1 MTFTVGIEP
10 SGLTLRTQQ
19 EEVGLFRRLWGG
31 KVPSSLLELSAADRE
46 LALSVADL
54 RALEDQWPGEVRI
67 DEQEIRL
74 SHRVVATLGAR
85 AAGVLGLPPVVDLT
99 LRTDAEG
106 LLGTR
111 NFKLRYEWF
120 KQGQRQLPNRTGSI
134 LQTAEGARRLPIWMM
149 EAIDAAD
156 SLKVDGTDVDHWAA
170 LARFRN
176 ALEPGVQMAAGTQA
190 ARVSLTDFLT
200 GLNVRVADQFSIVP
214 NEAADDFEILPF
226 SSASL
231 EASDV
236 APGEVV
242 SNQNAELSGANLL
255 AFQARVRERGALPAF
270 RLAPQSFLV
279 IDRDAAPALEIISQ
293 MQHAPATQ
301 RVAFILNPRPRIT
314 EAIEGQLR
322 ASGKL
327 DGLTPEAEEQ
337 AIEAVA
343 GPVFVETREFSERVT
358 GITIFKKKILESL
371 SSGATT
377 WLPEVFVERLS
388 AALSAMPASDLE
400 ALRTRTE
407 EAIARKEQTIS
418 VGDLDVPARPDF
430 LELLDQSIDPEGVT
444 EPKRDDAEIVTKGS
458 LVLDTV
464 DNFEDARWVAAIRP
478 RRALVAPRVPSII
491 RTAMKAHQKD
501 SFDWQVKAWSAGL
514 PGILNAD
521 EQGLGKTLQTIAF
534 LIWLKE
540 NTADRT
546 CTQRGPILVVAP
558 TSLLE
563 NWEQEVRQHVEEPGL
578 GHLVRLYGS
587 ATGGRKFTGTSGS
600 DIDTGEAKL
609 DLGFVKE
616 ALEEGRAHRFWFLTT
631 YTTLTNYQHSLARVP
646 FAAVV
651 FDEIQAIKN
660 PDSLRANAARA
671 INADFRIGLTGTPI
685 ENSAV
690 DLWAIMDQLAPGS
703 LDSLR
708 DFKQRY
714 ASPDLASMA
723 ELHTRVFK
731 PTSGLPPLAIRRLKD
746 EVARD
751 LPAKNRRLHPRLMPS
766 YQATVYDD
774 ARLKLA
780 RGGLGA
786 ALKML
791 HHIRSVSVHPS
802 LQGGGEDDDFI
813 QASGRLSAA
822 FDILR
827 RIRAAGERALV
838 FIEHRQMQFRFIE
851 LAKAEFKLKTI
862 DLINGD
868 TAIPQRQAI
877 VNRFQRHLKEDGG
890 FDLLVLGPKAAGT
903 GLTLTAATHVI
914 HLSRWWNPAVEE
926 QCNDRVHRLGQ
937 TREVMIH
944 VPMAIH
950 SGYRENSFDCLLHS
964 LMQRKRKLANSALW
978 PMGDTEADVSDL
990 QKMLSG
996 DQSTSEGEP
1005 LSSSIAAMFRRD
1017 EQPEPHFGA
1026 DGSVLFN

>member
-1 MTFTVGIEP
+1 
-10 SGLTLRTQQ
+10 
-19 EEVGLFRRLWGG
+19 
-31 KVPSSLLELSAADRE
+31 
-46 LALSVADL
+46 
-54 RALEDQWPGEVRI
+54 
-67 DEQEIRL
+67 
-74 SHRVVATLGAR
+74 
-85 AAGVLGLPPVVDLT
+85 
-99 LRTDAEG
+99 
-106 LLGTR
+106 
-111 NFKLRYEWF
+111 
-120 KQGQRQLPNRTGSI
+120 
-134 LQTAEGARRLPIWMM
+134 MM

-156 SLKVDGTDVDHWAA
+156 SLKSDGSDVDHWAA

-176 ALEPGVQMAAGTQA
+176 ALEPGVQMTAGTQA

-200 GLNVRVADQFSIVP
+200 GLSVRVADQFSIVP
-214 NEAADDFEILPF
+214 NQSADDFEVLPF
-226 SSASL
+226 SSTSREMA
-231 EASDV
+231 DI
-236 APGEVV
+236 APGEEI

-255 AFQARVRERGALPAF
+255 AFQTRVRERGALPAF
-270 RLAPQSFLV
+270 RLAPQHFLV
-279 IDRDAAPALEIISQ
+279 IDRDAAPALDVMSQ
-293 MQHAPATQ
+293 MQHAPATE
-301 RVAFILNPRPRIT
+301 RAAFIRNPRPRIT
-314 EAIEGQLR
+314 EAIETHLR
-322 ASGKL
+322 LSGKL

-337 AIEAVA
+337 AIEAAA

-358 GITIFKKKILESL
+358 GITVFKKKILETL
-371 SSGATT
+371 SGGATT

-388 AALSAMPASDLE
+388 AALSTMPASDLV
-400 ALRTRTE
+400 ALRDRTE
-407 EAIARKEQTIS
+407 EAIAEEKPTVL
-418 VGDLDVPARPDF
+418 VGDLDVPARPEF
-430 LELLDQSIDPEGVT
+430 VKLLNDWIDPEEGGQT
-444 EPKRDDAEIVTKGS
+444 EADEVDSATDTDGP
-458 LVLDTV
+458 LVLDTL
-464 DNFEDARWVAAIRP
+464 DNFEDAQWIAALRT
-478 RRALVAPRVPSII
+478 RLALATMRVSPLI
-491 RTAMKAHQKD
+491 RTPLKMHQKD

-534 LIWLKE
+534 LTWMKE
-540 NTADRT
+540 NTANPK
-546 CTQRGPILVVAP
+546 CPKRGPILVVAP

-587 ATGGRKFTGTSGS
+587 ATSGRKFTGASGR
-600 DIDTGEAKL
+600 DTDSGEAKL

-631 YTTLTNYQHSLARVP
+631 YTTLTNYQHSLARIP
-646 FAAVV
+646 FAAAV

-703 LDSLR
+703 LDSLKEFR
-708 DFKQRY
+708 KRY
-714 ASPDLASMA
+714 SSPGKDNME
-723 ELHTRVFK
+723 ELHARVFK
-731 PTSGLPPLAIRRLKD
+731 QVSSLPPLALRRLKD

-751 LPAKNRRLHPRLMPS
+751 LPSKRRRLHPRLMPDI
-766 YQATVYDD
+766 QATVYED

-791 HHIRSVSVHPS
+791 HHIRAVSVHPS
-802 LQGGGEDDDFI
+802 LQGSSVDGDFI
-813 QASGRLSAA
+813 EASGRLSAA
-822 FDILR
+822 FEILR
-827 RIRAAGERALV
+827 QIRAAGERALV

-851 LAKAEFKLKTI
+851 LAKAEFKLQSI

-868 TAIPQRQAI
+868 TPIPQRQAI
-877 VNRFQRHLKEDGG
+877 VNRFQRHLEQDGG

-937 TREVMIH
+937 ERDVTIH

-978 PMGDTEADVSDL
+978 PMGDTEGDVSEL

-996 DQSTSEGEP
+996 DQSASDGNP
-1005 LSSSIAAMFRRD
+1005 LASSITAMFRRD
-1017 EQPEPHFGA
+1017 AQPEPRFAA
-1026 DGSVLFN
+1026 DGSVPFN